1 MKAINPRTLTSHTNA
16 HDICGRPTLKDV
28 QRDFRNG
35 PVHESLSN
43 DSKVLI
49 SSHEIANSNDP
60 NITDNYNTI
69 HETTTTDM
77 KTDCMHA
84 EMKKSDPREFKNL
97 KKPTSYRE
105 GQPA

>member
-1 MKAINPRTLTSHTNA
+1 MKKAGLIMNSINPRTLTSHTNA

-35 PVHESLSN
+35 PVHESLTN
-43 DSKVLI
+43 DSKVLT

-69 HETTTTDM
+69 HETTTTD
-77 KTDCMHA
+77 
-84 EMKKSDPREFKNL
+84 
-97 KKPTSYRE
+97 
-105 GQPA
+105 